1 MKILLVEDNLL
12 NQKVVCF
19 HLRKLDYEVIG
30 VTNWRDAMEEVV
42 HNPPDLVLM
51 DIMLPEKNGFEITAD
66 IRKYEENTGIREGV
80 PIIALTANTLDN
92 DKDKCLQAGMNDY
105 LPKPFSPE
113 ELYAVI
119 EQFATSNNERRS

>member
-19 HLRKLDYEVIG
+19 HLKKQDYEVVA
-30 VTNWRDAMEEVV
+30 VTNWRDAMQEVTD
-42 HNPPDLVLM
+42 HSPDLILM

-66 IRKYEENTGIREGV
+66 IRKYEKSLGVKEGV
-80 PIIALTANTLDN
+80 PIVALTANTLNN

-119 EQFATSNNERRS
+119 EQFATSGK

>member
-12 NQKVVCF
+12 NQKVVSF
-19 HLRKLDYEVIG
+19 HLRKFDYEVVCVAI
-30 VTNWRDAMEEVV
+30 WSDAMEEVKN
-42 HNPPDLVLM
+42 NPPDLILM

-66 IRKYEENTGIREGV
+66 IRKLEESMGIKHGV
-80 PIIALTANTLDN
+80 PIVALTANTLDN
-92 DKDKCLQAGMNDY
+92 DKDKCLQAGMDDY

-119 EQFATSNNERRS
+119 EQFATSGK

>member
-1 MKILLVEDNLL
+1 MKILLVEDNIL
-12 NQKVVCF
+12 NQKVVMF
-19 HLRKLDYEVIG
+19 HLRNLKYNVVG
-30 VTNWRDAMEEVV
+30 VTNWRDAMSEFKN
-42 HNPPDLVLM
+42 NPPDLVLM

-66 IRKYEENTGIREGV
+66 IRDYEKSQGKSQGV

-113 ELYAVI
+113 ELWSTI
-119 EQFATSNNERRS
+119 EQFFPGKSE